1 MYNEELKQKFIDTQ
15 VDSMKNMVK
24 SIFIASEK
32 LENEKDKDIAE
43 FTIDEIFD
51 MFNQIGSKTYR
62 SLYLKKTYLANYVD
76 FYQENRHIDIEN
88 NYRNITVNDLIE
100 FTKINL
106 PNRKCLL
113 RSDILS
119 IIDRL
124 PNAIDQF
131 FILALYEG
139 IRGDKYIDLLSLK
152 MSDIDK
158 ETLTANLASGKKIKI
173 SKELYECAR
182 MAAAQVEYIPIKNVF
197 EPPKRAIR
205 LENVPEILRVR
216 NNTATSSKDKTASD
230 LQKKADR
237 VSKKMYQIKTYLDCK
252 DLSISRIFLSGFA
265 TKLMSIQTYYG
276 LTYMELED
284 KEEVK
289 ELIDRY
295 GFSKER
301 YSHILGRIREYL

>member
-15 VDSMKNMVK
+15 ADSMKNMIK
-24 SIFIASEK
+24 SIFVASET

-43 FTIDEIFD
+43 FTVDEIFA
-51 MFNQIGSKTYR
+51 MFHQIGSKTYR

-76 FYQENRHIDIEN
+76 FYQENKHVHAEN
-88 NYRNITVNDLIE
+88 NYRNISVNDLLE
-100 FTKINL
+100 FAKENMS
-106 PNRKCLL
+106 NRKCLS
-113 RSDILS
+113 RSDILAL
-119 IIDRL
+119 IEKL

-139 IRGDKYIDLLSLK
+139 IKGDKYSDLLSLK

-158 ETLTANLASGKKIKI
+158 ETLTATLSSGKKIKI

-182 MAAAQVEYIPIKNVF
+182 KAAAQEEYIPVKNIF
-197 EPPKRAIR
+197 EPQRRVIR
-205 LENVPEILRVR
+205 LENVPEIFRVR
-216 NNTATSSKDKTASD
+216 NNTGLSAKDDSEIDVK
-230 LQKKADR
+230 KKADR
-237 VSKKMYQIKTYLDCK
+237 VSKKMYQIKACLGCK